1 MYRISTKI
9 GLALGLL
16 MLGTVSM
23 AQFDFGGGGGP
34 ATPPWESFKLNKK
47 TKIKLNFKNSSVDMV
62 LAFLS
67 KNSGI
72 TIVKDPTLTGTISV
86 SSATAV
92 PLKEAFEIVN
102 SVLSM
107 KGFDIKKDGAHLIV
121 KSRNVGRG
129 GRGGDTGGSPDM
141 SSMFN
146 PSMMG
151 DMMNQNKT
159 EIKVYPI
166 QFANAAQ
173 VARVV
178 NEVFMMQAQQQNPF
192 SMFQSFMPGMPGGMN
207 FQRGGRGGGGGMGR
221 FGGFGGGGSTAGGAV
236 RASSDD
242 FSNSVIVNAS
252 SKDHEQVGQLI
263 KQIDKQTESP
273 TTAKVYPLEY
283 ASASDVAPIVQN
295 VLVSNAP
302 TGRGGQGNQGVP
314 MDQRFMTAMRFG
326 SSQSAFGTVTAD
338 TRTNALIITATDNNH
353 KIVGSLIKELDK
365 EVVYENTTFVFTLS
379 NARADQVSTLLNQAF
394 GSRSGMTNTGQSRTG
409 NTRTNTSTN
418 QRRNTGSG
426 GGTRIGAENTEPD
439 LNQLEIALQDPSKD
453 EGELLTQIF
462 GQGFGGMA
470 GGGGQRRTTG
480 SSGSQ
485 NFGRDAE
492 GKIVNVR
499 DLSGQITVIPDTNTN
514 SLIVV
519 TLPENAALVKQ
530 ILDQLDKIPEQV
542 MIETIIVEASL
553 SSSDKMGIEWKF
565 TEPNLAGDRGNT
577 GTGSTDFGLKS
588 AANSLQGFKYT
599 MSGGKLESFLNMIKT
614 DTKFQVLSTPRIFTA
629 NNSQAEINI
638 SQSIPYV
645 LSQREDTNGNITYNY
660 AFEDVGI
667 VLTVTPRITA
677 DGFVTMDITQTAND
691 LQGYTDFNAPIV
703 NQRQAT
709 TTVSVKD
716 TETIIL
722 GGIIRNTV
730 NSTTKKI
737 PLLGDIPL
745 LGNLFK
751 STSREKAKTE
761 LMVFL
766 TPRVVRNAEDARKL
780 VDEQKNL
787 LSDPSKKSLNG
798 VLPPVKKDDNQGVK
812 SDGKGQGDGTNLGGS
827 K

>member
-1 MYRISTKI
+1 MYKVSTRIS
-9 GLALGLL
+9 LALGML
-16 MLGTVSM
+16 MLLTVSF
-23 AQFDFGGGGGP
+23 AQFDFGGGGP
-34 ATPPWESFKLNKK
+34 STPPWESFKLNKK

-72 TIVKDPTLTGTISV
+72 TIVKDPTLTGAISV

-92 PLKEAFEIVN
+92 SLKEAFEIVN
-102 SVLSM
+102 SVLTM
-107 KGFDIKKDGAHLIV
+107 KGFDIKKDGGHLIV
-121 KSRNVGRG
+121 KGRNSGRG
-129 GRGGDTGGSPDM
+129 RGNDAGGGQDM

-146 PSMMG
+146 PSMMN
-151 DMMNQNKT
+151 DMMNQGKT

-178 NEVFMMQAQQQNPF
+178 NDVFSMQQQQNPF

-207 FQRGGRGGGGGMGR
+207 MFQRRGGGGMGR
-221 FGGFGGGGSTAGGAV
+221 FGGFGGGGNNTSGSV

-263 KQIDKQTESP
+263 KQIDKQTDSP

-302 TGRGGQGNQGVP
+302 TGRGGQGNSSVP

-338 TRTNALIITATDNNH
+338 TRTNSVIVTATDANH

-394 GSRSGMTNTGQSRTG
+394 GNRSGTTNFGQSRTSG
-409 NTRTNTSTN
+409 FGSNNSTN
-418 QRRNTGSG
+418 NRRNNNNSFG
-426 GGTRIGAENTEPD
+426 GGGGSRLGAENTGPD
-439 LNQLEIALQDPSKD
+439 PNELEVALQDPSKD
-453 EGELLTQIF
+453 SGELLTQIF
-462 GQGFGGMA
+462 GQGFGG
-470 GGGGQRRTTG
+470 GGMMGGQRRTTTG
-480 SSGSQ
+480 TGNST
-485 NFGRDAE
+485 FGRNAD

-499 DLSGQITVIPDTNTN
+499 DLSGQVTVIPDTNTN

-565 TEPNLAGDRGNT
+565 TEPNLAGDKGNT

-588 AANSLQGFKYT
+588 TANTLQGFKYT
-599 MSGGKLESFLNMIKT
+599 MTGGRLESFMNMIKS
-614 DTKFQVLSTPRIFTA
+614 DSKFQVLSTPRIFTA

-677 DGFVTMDITQTAND
+677 DGYVTMDITQTAND

-730 NSTTKKI
+730 NATTKKI

-751 STSREKAKTE
+751 STSKDKAKTE
-761 LMVFL
+761 LLVFL
-766 TPRVVRNAEDARKL
+766 TPRVVRNPEDAKKL
-780 VDEQKNL
+780 VEEQKNL

-798 VLPPVKKDDNQGVK
+798 VLPPVKKDDGQGVK

>member
-1 MYRISTKI
+1 MYRISTKFA
-9 GLALGLL
+9 LALGLL
-16 MLGTVSM
+16 LLGSAGM
-23 AQFDFGGGGGP
+23 AQFDFGG
-34 ATPPWESFKLNKK
+34 ASSTPPWESFKLNKN
-47 TKIKLNFKNSSVDMV
+47 TRIKLNFKNSSIDMV
-62 LAFLS
+62 LSFLS

-72 TIVKDPTLTGTISV
+72 TIVKDPSLTGTISV
-86 SSATAV
+86 SSASAV
-92 PLKEAFEIVN
+92 SVKEAFEIVN
-102 SVLSM
+102 SVLGM
-107 KGFDIKKDGAHLIV
+107 KGYDIRKDGNHLIV
-121 KSRNVGRG
+121 KSRNAGRS
-129 GRGGDTGGSPDM
+129 GRGGDTGGPGDPSA
-141 SSMFN
+141 MFN
-146 PSMMG
+146 PSMLG
-151 DMMNQNKT
+151 DLMNQGKT
-159 EIKVYPI
+159 EIKVYPV
-166 QFANAAQ
+166 QYANAAQ

-178 NEVFMMQAQQQNPF
+178 NEVFAIQQQQNPF
-192 SMFQSFMPGMPGGMN
+192 QQMFQSFMPGMPGGMN
-207 FQRGGRGGGGGMGR
+207 MFQRGGRGGMGR
-221 FGGFGGGGSTAGGAV
+221 FGGFGGGGSAAGSAV

-252 SKDHEQVGQLI
+252 SKDHEQVAQLI

-302 TGRGGQGNQGVP
+302 TGRGGQGNTSIP

-326 SSQSAFGTVTAD
+326 SAQSAFGTVTAD
-338 TRTNALIITATDNNH
+338 TRTNSLIVTATDANH
-353 KIVGSLIKELDK
+353 KIVDSLIKELDK

-394 GSRSGMTNTGQSRTG
+394 GNRSGMTTTGQSRTSG
-409 NTRTNTSTN
+409 TRTTTNANT
-418 QRRNTGSG
+418 RRNTNTG
-426 GGTRIGAENTEPD
+426 GARLGAENTEPD
-439 LNQLEIALQDPSKD
+439 PAELEIALQDPSKD
-453 EGELLTQIF
+453 SGELLTQVF
-462 GQGFGGMA
+462 GQGFGGMM
-470 GGGGQRRTTG
+470 GGQRRTTTG
-480 SSGSQ
+480 TGSQ
-485 NFGRDAE
+485 TFGRDAE
-492 GKIVNVR
+492 GRVVNVR

-553 SSSDKMGIEWKF
+553 DATDKMGIEWKF
-565 TEPNLAGDRGNT
+565 TEQNLAGDRGNT
-577 GTGSTDFGLKS
+577 GTAQSDFGLKS
-588 AANSLQGFKYT
+588 AANTLQGFKYT
-599 MSGGKLESFLNMIKT
+599 MTGGKLESFLNMIKT
-614 DTKFQVLSTPRIFTA
+614 DSKFQVLSTPRIFTA

-645 LSQREDTNGNITYNY
+645 LSQREDANGNITYNY

-677 DGFVTMDITQTAND
+677 DGYVTMDITQTAND

-730 NSTTKKI
+730 NATTKKI

-766 TPRVVRNAEDARKL
+766 TPRVVRNPEDAKKL

-798 VLPPVKKDDNQGVK
+798 VLPPVKKDEKQDLK
-812 SDGKGQGDGTNLGGS
+812 SDGKGQGDGTNQGGS